1 MPPTAAPR
9 AWLLRPAGP
18 VTVAFLVAVLPAR
31 AARVAVA
38 SARGGMD
45 NAFVVHAGQVWLD
58 GGAPYADRRFPYLP
72 SAVLF
77 AAGQAML
84 PAPVLR
90 VAAPLVCV
98 ALIVGGWWCAVRL
111 FRVPARSRFA
121 VVGLLGLL
129 LFWAPAGRLVNL
141 GNRTAVGALALPLAD
156 RGRWDLAGVVCWTCP
171 WR

>member
-58 GGAPYADRRFPYLP
+58 GGAPT
-72 SAVLF
+72 
-77 AAGQAML
+77 
-84 PAPVLR
+84 PVR
-90 VAAPLVCV
+90 H
-98 ALIVGGWWCAVRL
+98 G
-111 FRVPARSRFA
+111 SRTR
-121 VVGLLGLL
+121 
-129 LFWAPAGRLVNL
+129 PR
-141 GNRTAVGALALPLAD
+141 
-156 RGRWDLAGVVCWTCP
+156 C
-171 WR
+171 